1 MLQFKICTFMIFFLL
16 KEYLILHNMPLP
28 ALYDQLLSPVLK
40 SLMQI
45 TTKKHTVHCTCA
57 LSIWKKTMPFN
68 RHTARV
74 AALRRD
80 QCMQKIPSTDM
91 VYIVHVYVWYNN
103 LQVTKHAHNQPV
115 QIVSDYITSTQ
126 VYSGEVWIVLALRD
140 ILVVYSLVFKNNTLW
155 FKRYMDIW

>member
-1 MLQFKICTFMIFFLL
+1 
-16 KEYLILHNMPLP
+16 MPLQT
-28 ALYDQLLSPVLK
+28 LYDQLLSPVLNH
-40 SLMQI
+40 SCRSQQRNI
-45 TTKKHTVHCTCA
+45 HCTCA

-91 VYIVHVYVWYNN
+91 VYIVHVYVWYKN

-115 QIVSDYITSTQ
+115 QIVSEYITSTQ

-140 ILVVYSLVFKNNTLW
+140 ILVVYSLVFKNDTLW

>member
-16 KEYLILHNMPLP
+16 KEYLILHNMPLQT
-28 ALYDQLLSPVLK
+28 LYDQLLSPVLN

-45 TTKKHTVHCTCA
+45 TTKKHTLYMC
-57 LSIWKKTMPFN
+57 IINMKKTMPFN

-103 LQVTKHAHNQPV
+103 LQITKHAHNQPV
-115 QIVSDYITSTQ
+115 QIVSEYITSTQ

-140 ILVVYSLVFKNNTLW
+140 ILVVYSLVFKNDTLW

>member
-1 MLQFKICTFMIFFLL
+1 
-16 KEYLILHNMPLP
+16 
-28 ALYDQLLSPVLK
+28 
-40 SLMQI
+40 
-45 TTKKHTVHCTCA
+45 
-57 LSIWKKTMPFN
+57 
-68 RHTARV
+68 
-74 AALRRD
+74 
-80 QCMQKIPSTDM
+80 M

-103 LQVTKHAHNQPV
+103 LQVTKHAHNQQV